1 MTKLPDKDLLDG
13 TKKPETTTGEF
24 RLAMGNI
31 RQFLFELFGD
41 ESSDKETARQ
51 TLGIDIG
58 QLKEGIASK
67 ADKQTVEMALEEKAD
82 KKDLSLVATTGD
94 YNHLVNKPEKS
105 DTLEG
110 YGIIA
115 DTTPTV
121 GSTRPVTSEGIKDF
135 VENRISGIQH
145 GMRSFYQ
152 SGTFVVPEGV
162 TSLKVWCIGGGGGG
176 NFNNGDPGNGGNTTF
191 GDYIT
196 AYGGQ
201 GGHWGANGTGGTAG
215 ICSQNSYV
223 TRAGSGGN
231 VRTSYIWG
239 PSWIAT
245 TDGQGQEGS
254 HYSGGSGSS
263 VFAILKVTPGEGIQV
278 NVGAGG
284 WSSNGGGS
292 AGLCYVEW

>member
-1 MTKLPDKDLLDG
+1 MTKLPDKNLLDG

-51 TLGIDIG
+51 TLGIDID

-115 DTTPTV
+115 DTTPTT
-121 GSTRPVTSEGIKDF
+121 GSTRPVTSD
-135 VENRISGIQH
+135 GIQKYVDSKVE
-145 GMRSFYQ
+145 GKIIPRGIQVFTQ
-152 SGTFVVPEGV
+152 SGAFVIPKGV
-162 TSLKVWCIGGGGGG
+162 TSIKVRLCGGGGSGVTHDIPVEGG
-176 NFNNGDPGNGGNTTF
+176 TSSFGTLLSATGGYANNVSNNIYGSSNGS
-191 GDYIT
+191 
-196 AYGGQ
+196 
-201 GGHWGANGTGGTAG
+201 GTGGQFNCHVG
-215 ICSQNSYV
+215 IQPLY
-223 TRAGSGGN
+223 GFGN
-231 VRTSYIWG
+231 
-239 PSWIAT
+239 PPFT
-245 TDGQGQEGS
+245 TDGRPGYGGYAEGT
-254 HYSGGSGSS
+254 YD
-263 VFAILKVTPGEGIQV
+263 VTPGESYAV
-278 NVGAGG
+278 TV
-284 WSSNGGGS
+284 GGGATGWYVGTAYPS
-292 AGLCYVEW
+292 QPGLVIVEW